1 MARRT
6 LRLTLRS
13 GAVQGR
19 ADAGMNHEVGNLI
32 HRRRVATELIVV
44 ADAVHFFHGKLLEL
58 RAAVLEFLRQDAG
71 DS

>member
-1 MARRT
+1 VSCT
-6 LRLTLRS
+6 
-13 GAVQGR
+13 
-19 ADAGMNHEVGNLI
+19 
-32 HRRRVATELIVV
+32 ATATSSSPSTRYAEWVESYDPPPELIVV